1 MNKLIKETVDK
12 VVTNEFI
19 HEVSYSNFYKSVT
32 TASSSQKRNKAH
44 KELQSKLDEAISV
57 LNHIGKLKESTQED
71 LSMKEQT
78 KIQLLTKLKDI
89 YLKIKE
95 L

>member
-1 MNKLIKETVDK
+1 MNKIIKEAVNTVI
-12 VVTNEFI
+12 TNEFI
-19 HEVSYSNFYKSVT
+19 KEVSYTNFYKSVT

-44 KELQSKLDEAISV
+44 KELQSKLDEALSV
-57 LNHIGKLKESTQED
+57 LNHISKLKESTQDD
-71 LSMKEQT
+71 LSMKEHT